1 MNDVLNNIYSRRSVR
16 SYTDQPVAEGDLKEI
31 VRAGF
36 YAPNGMNVQALR
48 FVIVTNPEA
57 MLRYGTVAKE
67 MSRKHFQKVADSISD
82 PAKKEGVMRLVN
94 NLGNPSFNIFYNA
107 RALVLVFT
115 APHALTPNEDG
126 SLAAENMM
134 LAASSLGIGSCWI
147 GFAMP
152 LGQSPEIMGELDV
165 PVDHKLIAPIIFGY
179 PKKVDMAPSQRME
192 VPIIKWVK

>member
-31 VRAGF
+31 VKAGF

-57 MLRYGTVAKE
+57 MLRYGTTAKE
-67 MSRKHFQKVADSISD
+67 LSRQHFQKVADSISD
-82 PAKKEGVMRLVN
+82 PLKKEGMMKLVR

-107 RALVLVFT
+107 TALVMIFA
-115 APHALTPNEDG
+115 APNALTPSEDG

-134 LAASSLGIGSCWI
+134 LAAASLGIGSCWI
-147 GFAMP
+147 GFAAP
-152 LGQSPEIMGELDV
+152 LGRSPEIMGELDV
-165 PVDHKLIAPIIFGY
+165 PLDHKLIAPIIFGF
-179 PKKVDMAPSQRME
+179 PKKADMAPSQRME
-192 VPIIKWVK
+192 VPIVKWVK